1 MQAAPDSTPE
11 KPSPKQSG
19 LRWFIGSTQLV
30 DLADLSIVITDQGM
44 ILQTMLSATIT
55 LAGSANNFKSKIP
68 DMVHMNKRCI

>member
-1 MQAAPDSTPE
+1 MTGWIISDPAIIVQAAPDSTPE

-55 LAGSANNFKSKIP
+55 PGWFS
-68 DMVHMNKRCI
+68 